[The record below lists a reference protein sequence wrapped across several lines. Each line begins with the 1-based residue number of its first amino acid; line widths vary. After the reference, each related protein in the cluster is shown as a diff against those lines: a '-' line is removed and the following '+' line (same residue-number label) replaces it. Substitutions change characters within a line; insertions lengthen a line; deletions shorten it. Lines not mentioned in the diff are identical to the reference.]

1 MLRLNG
7 RPALPKLFRSGFA
20 VGIVSL
26 DTAFHIS
33 DLLAL
38 QPRPA
43 GGNDPRNKLVIGDFM
58 RWF

>member
-1 MLRLNG
+1 VRGPTGLYAREAELD
-7 RPALPKLFRSGFA
+7 RPSRVAC
-20 VGIVSL
+20 
-26 DTAFHIS
+26 S

-43 GGNDPRNKLVIGDFM
+43 GGNDSRNKLVIGDFM